1 MNIQNIKK
9 LLKAY
14 FIENWRRDILW
25 TFGIVAIVSFLYTV
39 FCGFDEWTN
48 PATMIAGILLAFF
61 PQRVFGHLNNSSS
74 RIHYLM
80 IPANYKEK
88 VTVNFLLVNVYAIL
102 GLAFSLFVGYSLGYL
117 AVRFTALYPLTEG
130 SFLSFFDRMFLDID
144 PLLNVC
150 LLLSALFFG
159 SIYFKKRTTLKTLA
173 CCVIIMLFFA
183 ILLFVVTWLNLWHI
197 VDGQIAF
204 YHETGRSYA
213 LMSHHNFSI
222 AVKAIAIV
230 FFYALSFLRM
240 KETEA

>member
-1 MNIQNIKK
+1 MNIQNIKN

-25 TFGIVAIVSFLYTV
+25 TFGLVAIASFLFTV

-48 PATMIAGILLAFF
+48 PITMMAGILLAFF

-88 VTVNFLLVNVYAIL
+88 VTANFLLVNVYATI
-102 GLAFSLFVGYSLGYL
+102 GLALSLFVGYSLGYL
-117 AVRFTALYPLTEG
+117 AIRFTALYPLTEG
-130 SFLSFFDRMFLDID
+130 SYLLFFDRLFMDID

-150 LLLSALFFG
+150 LLMSALFFG

-173 CCVIIMLFFA
+173 CCVIVMFIFA
-183 ILLFVVTWLNLWHI
+183 VLVFLVTWLNLWHV
-197 VDGQIAF
+197 VDGQIAL
-204 YHETGRSYA
+204 YVEIGGKPG
-213 LMSHHNFSI
+213 LMENHNFSI
-222 AVKAIAIV
+222 TVKTIAIV

>member
-1 MNIQNIKK
+1 MNIQNIKH

-25 TFGIVAIVSFLYTV
+25 TFGIVAIISFLYTV
-39 FCGFDEWTN
+39 FCGFNEWTN

-61 PQRVFGHLNNSSS
+61 PQRVFGHLNNPSS

-88 VTVNFLLVNVYAIL
+88 VTVNFMLVNVYATL
-102 GLAFSLFVGYSLGYL
+102 GLALSLFTGYSLGYL
-117 AVRFTALYPLTEG
+117 AIRFTALYPLTVG
-130 SFLSFFDRMFLDID
+130 SYLSFFDRMFLDID

-150 LLLSALFFG
+150 LLLSILFFG

-173 CCVIIMLFFA
+173 CCVIVMLIFA
-183 ILLFVVTWLNLWHI
+183 ILVFVVTWLNLWHI
-197 VDGQIAF
+197 VDRQIAF
-204 YHETGRSYA
+204 YRESGRCHA
-213 LMSHHNFSI
+213 LMSRHSFSI

>member
-1 MNIQNIKK
+1 MNIHNIKN

-14 FIENWRRDILW
+14 FIENWRRDLLW
-25 TFGIVAIVSFLYTV
+25 TFGLVAIVSFLYTV

-61 PQRVFGHLNNSSS
+61 PQRVFSYLNNSSS

-88 VTVNFLLVNVYAIL
+88 VTVNFLLVNVYAIV

-117 AVRFTALYPLTEG
+117 AVRYTALYPLTEG
-130 SFLSFFDRMFLDID
+130 SYLSFFDRIILDID

-150 LLLSALFFG
+150 LLISALFFG
-159 SIYFKKRTTLKTLA
+159 SIYFKKKSTLKTLA
-173 CCVIIMLFFA
+173 CCVIIMLIFA
-183 ILLFVVTWLNLWHI
+183 ILIFSVTWLNLWHI

-204 YHETGRSYA
+204 YHESGRA
-213 LMSHHNFSI
+213 DGWMSRHDFSI
-222 AVKAIAIV
+222 VVKTIAIV